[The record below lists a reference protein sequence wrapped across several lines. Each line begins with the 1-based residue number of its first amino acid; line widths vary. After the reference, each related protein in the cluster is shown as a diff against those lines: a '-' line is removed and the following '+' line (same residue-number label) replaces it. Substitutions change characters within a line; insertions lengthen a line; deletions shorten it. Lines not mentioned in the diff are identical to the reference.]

1 MDISVDFFSGV
12 GASAT
17 IPIQTLKQPR
27 ERYKN
32 GQTFFETSYVIGTNR
47 KAPTA
52 RKQLTVMSLCILE

>member
-32 GQTFFETSYVIGTNR
+32 GMTFFETSYVIDINR
-47 KAPTA
+47 KTPSA
-52 RKQLTVMSLCILE
+52 RKRFFLCF